1 MLRNFKKKRNIIID
15 MIVKAIKREFKNEN
29 KINLFNCHRSRHMWV
44 IFFRTSTFFFQI
56 SACQT

>member
-1 MLRNFKKKRNIIID
+1 

-44 IFFRTSTFFFQI
+44 IFFRTSTFFSNFSMSNLTVRWI
-56 SACQT
+56 KGYIY